1 MGEVVGAY
9 ASSEEPLG
17 VTWVRC
23 GDRRA
28 SQCPSC
34 ARLYAA
40 DMFQLIRAGV
50 VGGKT
55 VPASVADNPLVF
67 ATLTAPSFGPVHGRR
82 DHNGLC
88 HPRSGTLRVCAHGR
102 PTGCAVR
109 HGEDDPRVGAAAV
122 PGLLRLRLPRALA
135 VVVAGPVEAVH
146 HPVASPG

>member
-9 ASSEEPLG
+9 ASSQEPLG

-40 DMFQLIRAGV
+40 DLFQLIRAGV

-55 VPASVADNPLVF
+55 VPAE
-67 ATLTAPSFGPVHGRR
+67 R
-82 DHNGLC
+82 
-88 HPRSGTLRVCAHGR
+88 
-102 PTGCAVR
+102 
-109 HGEDDPRVGAAAV
+109 AAV
-122 PGLLRLRLPRALA
+122 HMENTF
-135 VVVAGPVEAVH
+135 AGERRV
-146 HPVASPG
+146 SPGAEQTKTPVNGHRDFPAGGQFIS